1 MMTSA
6 KPQVNLRN
14 IVLSML
20 LEVEEG
26 EKSHIVLK
34 SYLDNYHFLDKQQR
48 AFMTVLFRGSIERKM
63 ELEYIINQF
72 SKVPVSKMKGII
84 KWILIMSVYQMKY
97 MDSVPVS
104 AICNEAVKITNKR
117 KLSGLKGFVNGVL
130 RNIAR
135 NIDSI
140 EYPKDITEEISIR
153 YSIPKW
159 IVEMWEEQYGERKT
173 IAMLNNLYSPKAITV
188 RCNTSKASVEEIIE
202 NLKYHGVTVEQSAL
216 YDKAL
221 YIKGFDSLE
230 KLDAFRTGLITVQ
243 DESSMLVGLAS
254 GVKSDDYVI
263 DVCAAPGGKSLHIS
277 ELMNGTGIVDARD
290 VSQYKIGLIQE
301 NMNRIGTKNIQ
312 TKVMDATKLDSDSME
327 KADVVIADLP
337 CSGLGA
343 IGNKSE
349 IKYNVSKE
357 QISQLVQLQRDILKV
372 VSRYVKPGGTLIF
385 STCTVNQLENDDNV
399 KWIEENLP
407 FRLKAFGEK
416 VPDEIRSEKGYIQ
429 IFTGEYGMDG
439 FFISTFEK
447 IKG

>member
-1 MMTSA
+1 MTSV

-34 SYLDNYHFLDKQQR
+34 SYLDNYQFLDKQQR
-48 AFMTVLFRGSIERKM
+48 AFMTVLFRGSIERKI

-72 SKVPVSKMKGII
+72 SKTPISKMKRII
-84 KWILIMSVYQMKY
+84 RWILIMSVYQMKY

-104 AICNEAVKITNKR
+104 ATCNEAVKITNKR
-117 KLSGLKGFVNGVL
+117 KMSGLKGFVNGVL

-135 NIDSI
+135 NIDNI
-140 EYPKDITEEISIR
+140 QYPQDRIDEISIR

-159 IVEMWEEQYGERKT
+159 IVEMWEEQYGDEKT
-173 IAMLNNLYSPKAITV
+173 IGMLDNLYSQKTITV

-202 NLKYHGVTVEQSAL
+202 NLKYHGVVVEQSVL

-230 KLDAFRTGLITVQ
+230 KLDAFQTGLITVQ

-277 ELMNGTGIVDARD
+277 ELMNGTGCVDARD
-290 VSQYKIGLIQE
+290 VSEYKIGLIQE
-301 NMNRIGTKNIQ
+301 NINRIGTKNIQ
-312 TKVMDATKLDSDSME
+312 TKVMDATKLDKDSME
-327 KADVVIADLP
+327 KADVVIVDSP
-337 CSGLGA
+337 CSGFGV
-343 IGNKSE
+343 IGNKSD
-349 IKYNVSKE
+349 IKYNVTKE
-357 QISQLVQLQRDILKV
+357 QIVQLVQLQRKILSV
-372 VSRYVKPGGTLIF
+372 ASQYVKPGGTLVF
-385 STCTVNQLENDDNV
+385 STCTVNTFENDDNV
-399 KWIEENLP
+399 KWMEENLP
-407 FRLKAFGEK
+407 LKLKSFGEN
-416 VPDEIRSEKGYIQ
+416 VPEQIKSEKGYLQ

>member
-34 SYLDNYHFLDKQQR
+34 KYLDNYRFLDKQQR
-48 AFMTVLFRGSIERKM
+48 AFITIIFRGSIERKI

-72 SKVPVSKMKGII
+72 SKTPISKMKRII
-84 KWILIMSVYQMKY
+84 RWILIMSVYQMKY

-135 NIDSI
+135 NIENIQYPQDRI
-140 EYPKDITEEISIR
+140 ERISIT

-159 IVEMWEEQYGERKT
+159 IVEMWEEQYGEEKT
-173 IAMLNNLYSPKAITV
+173 IAMLDNLYEPKAITV

-202 NLKYHGVTVEQSAL
+202 NLRYHGVLVEQSAL

-230 KLDAFRTGLITVQ
+230 KLDAFQTGLITVQ

-263 DVCAAPGGKSLHIS
+263 DVCAAPGGKSLHVS
-277 ELMNGTGIVDARD
+277 ELMNGTGCVDARD
-290 VSQYKIGLIQE
+290 VSEYKIGLIQE
-301 NMNRIGTKNIQ
+301 NINRIGTKNIQ
-312 TKVMDATKLDSDSME
+312 TKVMDATKADKDSME

-357 QISQLVQLQRDILKV
+357 QISQLIQLQRDILKV
-372 VSRYVKPGGTLIF
+372 VSQYVKPGGTLVF
-385 STCTVNQLENDDNV
+385 STCTVNKFENDDNV

-407 FRLKAFGEK
+407 FRRKVFGK
-416 VPDEIRSEKGYIQ
+416 NVPDKLKSEKGYIQ
-429 IFTGEYGMDG
+429 IFTGDYGMDG
-439 FFISTFEK
+439 FFIATFEK